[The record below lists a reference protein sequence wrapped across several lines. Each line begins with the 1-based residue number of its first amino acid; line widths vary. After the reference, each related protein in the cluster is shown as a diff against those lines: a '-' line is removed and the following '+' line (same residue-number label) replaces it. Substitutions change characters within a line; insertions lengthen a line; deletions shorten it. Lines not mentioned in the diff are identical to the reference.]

1 MAVNMANAF
10 TDEKIHNVLVCARA
24 TGPLK
29 KFIPVDTGYYE
40 LNKSSFFDFSAF
52 VDLIRII
59 KKEKP
64 NILHAHSS
72 SIYWGVAV
80 KFLRPSVKLIWHDH
94 YGLSESLK
102 ETDRKLLKFLS
113 PWINGIVAVN
123 EILEQWSLRNMRTK
137 QVIYLRNFPYL
148 KILKSSFDSEKSII
162 LHLANLRTQKDHY
175 TLVEAIRILKERRLV
190 SFEVW
195 CAGTDNGD
203 SYSTSVKNLV
213 KTYNLENEIKFIGA
227 NEDVNLLLEKAS
239 IGVLSSKSEG
249 LPVSLLEYGLAG
261 LPVAVTA
268 VGQCSEVLDNG
279 RCGLLVPHSSP
290 EKLAESIEQLLENRI
305 ESENLGILFRSRIE
319 QIYGSKSFMCKYLI
333 FVEN

>member
-10 TDEKIHNVLVCARA
+10 SDEKIKNVLVCART

-29 KFIPVDTGYYE
+29 KFLPIDTSYFE
-40 LNKSSFFDFSAF
+40 LKKSSFFDLRAF
-52 VDLIRII
+52 VKLIGILR
-59 KKEKP
+59 KEKP
-64 NILHAHSS
+64 SVFHAHSS

-80 KFLRPSVKLIWHDH
+80 KLLRPSIKLIWHDH
-94 YGLSESLK
+94 NGLSESLK
-102 ETDRKLLKFLS
+102 DADRKMLKFLS
-113 PWINGIVAVN
+113 PWISGIVAVN

-148 KILKSSFDSEKSII
+148 KILKSSFDRDRCVI
-162 LHLANLRTQKDHY
+162 LHLANLRIQKDHY
-175 TLVEAIRILKERRLV
+175 TLIEAVRMLKDRRPV

-203 SYSTSVKNLV
+203 SYSSSVKNLV

-227 NEDVNLLLEKAS
+227 NEDANLLLEKAS

-261 LPVAVTA
+261 LPVVVTA

-279 RCGLLVPHSSP
+279 KCGLLVPPSNP
-290 EKLAESIEQLLENRI
+290 EKMASSIEQLLENRS
-305 ESENLGILFRSRIE
+305 ESENLGILFRSRVE
-319 QIYGSKSFMCKYLI
+319 QNYGSKSFIHKYLL
-333 FVEN
+333 FVGN